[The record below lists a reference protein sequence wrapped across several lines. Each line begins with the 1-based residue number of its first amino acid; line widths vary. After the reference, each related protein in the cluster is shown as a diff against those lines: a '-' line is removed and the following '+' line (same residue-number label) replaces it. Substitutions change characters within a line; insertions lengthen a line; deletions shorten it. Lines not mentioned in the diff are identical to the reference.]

1 MAEAAPVT
9 RVAETPIAEAGATTS
24 ERLPAGAAAGN
35 GTWSREP
42 HTVVL
47 HQASAPTSVPGP
59 FAILVESAVV
69 PVPLEFESH
78 SHPLHELVWVQGGTM
93 TVRLPDRVITVP
105 EGQGLWIP
113 ANTMHSG
120 RTTAGSKLF
129 DALFEPERS
138 PAGQAEVFSQEA
150 MSVEVTPLVAALLTH
165 LQRTDL
171 AEGARMRAESVV
183 FDVLEPAAQQLSL
196 RVPYARYI
204 APIVEA
210 LIEDPMNDRA
220 LGEWAGTLGASER
233 TIARLFRAHTGL
245 SFQQWRQSLRV
256 HRALELLG
264 EGHSVQDTSDQLGYS
279 HPSTFIA
286 SFKRV
291 MGVTPGGYGS
301 AREE

>member
-1 MAEAAPVT
+1 MPGADAAMSKAGAPVT
-9 RVAETPIAEAGATTS
+9 
-24 ERLPAGAAAGN
+24 AAGN
-35 GTWSREP
+35 GTWTREP

-47 HQASAPTSVPGP
+47 PEASSPTSVPGP
-59 FAILVESAVV
+59 FAILVESAFV
-69 PVPLEFESH
+69 PVPLEFASH
-78 SHPLHELVWVQGGTM
+78 AHPLHELVWVQGGTM

-138 PAGQAEVFSQEA
+138 PLGRSDAPMTEA
-150 MSVEVTPLVAALLTH
+150 TSIEVTPLIAALLEH
-165 LQRTDL
+165 LQRVDL
-171 AEGARMRAESVV
+171 AAESRVRAEAVV
-183 FDVLEPAAQQLSL
+183 FDVLEPAAQQLAL
-196 RVPYARYI
+196 RVPYVEHVG
-204 APIVEA
+204 PIVEA
-210 LIEDPMNDRA
+210 LIEDPMNDRT
-220 LGEWAGTLGASER
+220 LGEWAESLATSER

-256 HRALELLG
+256 HHALTLLG
-264 EGHSVQDTSDQLGYS
+264 EGLSVQEVSDRLGYS

-291 MGVTPGGYGS
+291 MGVTPGAYNPIR
-301 AREE
+301 AA